1 MNDAILIIPKEIVT
15 ANDDN
20 EIIRN
25 GAVEVRNG
33 KIVAI
38 YRQGEFAKENFDGEV
53 LEEPTLTL
61 IPGFVQT
68 HVHLCQTLFRGL
80 ADDLLLLDWLQ
91 KRIFPMENAHS
102 PDSLRASARLGINEL
117 TKSGTTTIMDMGT
130 IRHEEVIFEEL
141 IYSGIRAFAGKCM
154 VDRNDLLPNFKE
166 STEDSLRSS
175 VELAKAFHNVED
187 GRIKYAFAPRFVL
200 SCSEELLRE
209 TVDAVKDFP
218 GAMYHTHASEN
229 KGEIEEVR
237 RLTGMENIEYFNS
250 IGALGDRTLLA
261 HGIHVNEKE
270 REILR
275 STRTRIAHCPSANLK
290 LGSGIANIPS
300 YLEEGISISLGADG
314 APCNNNLN
322 MFTEMRLAALIQKP
336 IHSPVA
342 MDALTVFRLATI
354 EGAKAL
360 HIEEETGSIE
370 VGKKADMV
378 LLNLNVPTASLL
390 DEDAN
395 IYSDIVYSANRD
407 NVKYVFVEGKTIV
420 AKGESLI
427 YDEEKLFAEGKSEL
441 QKLLE
446 RAEVDF

>member
-1 MNDAILIIPKEIVT
+1 MDKVMLKKMADTIRFLSADMIQKANSGHPGVCLGMADVLTLLSTHLKHNPKNPKWLNRDRLVFSGGHASAMIYSFLYLCGYDISI
-15 ANDDN
+15 DDLKN
-20 EIIRN
+20 F
-25 GAVEVRNG
+25 
-33 KIVAI
+33 
-38 YRQGEFAKENFDGEV
+38 RQLGSKTPGHPEYGEV
-53 LEEPTLTL
+53 
-61 IPGFVQT
+61 PGVEITTGPLGQG
-68 HVHLCQTLFRGL
+68 V
-80 ADDLLLLDWLQ
+80 A
-91 KRIFPMENAHS
+91 NAVGFAM
-102 PDSLRASARLGINEL
+102 AS
-117 TKSGTTTIMDMGT
+117 
-130 IRHEEVIFEEL
+130 
-141 IYSGIRAFAGKCM
+141 
-154 VDRNDLLPNFKE
+154 
-166 STEDSLRSS
+166 
-175 VELAKAFHNVED
+175 
-187 GRIKYAFAPRFVL
+187 KYAKKL
-200 SCSEELLRE
+200 LNSETAKIIDHKVYCLC
-209 TVDAVKDFP
+209 
-218 GAMYHTHASEN
+218 
-229 KGEIEEVR
+229 
-237 RLTGMENIEYFNS
+237 
-250 IGALGDRTLLA
+250 GD
-261 HGIHVNEKE
+261 GD
-270 REILR
+270 
-275 STRTRIAHCPSANLK
+275 
-290 LGSGIANIPS
+290 
-300 YLEEGISISLGADG
+300 LEEGISISLGADG